1 MQKKILLTSF
11 DTWLSEQP
19 SNSSDDLLLELAKMA
34 DISHD
39 LTFLRLL
46 PVDVEVASS
55 RVIAKINELQP
66 DYVICCGMAASRQ
79 NLSVEVISSSETIQ
93 STDIKFRNSPEN
105 FRQTIGQTIGE
116 TILQTIVNIEQLI
129 AGTQAVEI
137 SYDCGKFVCE
147 GLYYSVLDYL
157 NQSQLP
163 IPCIF
168 IHVPI
173 LHQENLI
180 SIVDDFVLIMNNLVR
195 GNREQGTGNSQ

>member
-11 DTWLSEQP
+11 DTWLSEQQ

-34 DISHD
+34 DIYHD
-39 LTFLRLL
+39 LTFLRRL
-46 PVDVEVASS
+46 PVDVALASS
-55 RVIAKINELQP
+55 RVIAKINELKP

-79 NLSVEVISSSETIQ
+79 NLSVEVVASSESIQ
-93 STDIKFRNSPEN
+93 TTDISFRDGGEN
-105 FRQTIGQTIGE
+105 FGITT
-116 TILQTIVNIEQLI
+116 LQTIVNVEQLI
-129 AGTQAVEI
+129 AETAAVEI

-168 IHVPI
+168 VHVPI
-173 LHQENLI
+173 LHQENLLDI
-180 SIVDDFVLIMNNLVR
+180 LADFVLIMNNLVIFES
-195 GNREQGTGNSQ
+195 REQGTGNRE